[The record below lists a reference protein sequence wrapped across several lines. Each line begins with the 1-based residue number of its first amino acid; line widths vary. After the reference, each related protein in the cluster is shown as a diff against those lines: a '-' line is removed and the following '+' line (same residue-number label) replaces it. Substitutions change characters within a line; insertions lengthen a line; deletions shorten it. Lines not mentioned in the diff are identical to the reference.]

1 MQRFNIRCYA
11 LIIND
16 QKEILLSDEH
26 RFGKAFTKFVG
37 GGLEFGEGT
46 KECLE
51 RELLEELG
59 LDTIIGDLFYVNDF
73 YQQSVFN
80 ENDQM
85 LSFYFW
91 VKEIDYAKI
100 NVGNHLFPLT
110 VDGEKFRWRKI
121 SELTP
126 NDVTFPIDKVV
137 VEKIV
142 ASNNT

>member
-1 MQRFNIRCYA
+1 MARFNIRCYA

-59 LDTIIGDLFYVNDF
+59 LETIIGDLFYVNDF
-73 YQQSVFN
+73 FQQSAFR
-80 ENDQM
+80 EEDQI
-85 LSFYFW
+85 LSFYFF
-91 VKEIDYAKI
+91 VEKIDYSQITAK
-100 NVGNHLFPLT
+100 NHSFPLT
-110 VDGEKFRWRKI
+110 EDGEKFRWKRI
-121 SELTP
+121 SELTM

-137 VEKIV
+137 VEKV
-142 ASNNT
+142 RCLF